1 MGFYAVL
8 YRANKLIEQRDW
20 RLCHCRRS
28 GQGVLRYY
36 VIDRCGNVLA
46 PEPGGGRGGMTLAQ
60 LLQWLAHLE
69 DVELTTFAMAQLSA
83 TQQGDPALAA

>member
-8 YRANKLIEQRDW
+8 YRANKLIEQRGW

-36 VIDRCGNVLA
+36 VVDPCGSVLA
-46 PEPGGGRGGMTLAQ
+46 PTPTDGRGGMTLAQ
-60 LLQWLAHLE
+60 LLHWLAHQE
-69 DVELTTFAMAQLSA
+69 DAELTAFVAA
-83 TQQGDPALAA
+83 QQGDPALAA